1 MSSLKKLDSLLDRIL
16 LGWVST
22 VVRLSWILVLV
33 FVVGSGF
40 CLYYTANNLG
50 VNTNTEEMLSAD
62 LPFRINHAHME
73 QAFPQDARTIL
84 VVIESNTPEQSN
96 YVTQRLG
103 DLFHSESQFVK
114 SVYIPGE
121 DEFFKRQAL
130 LYEDV
135 DKLDQLALDITRA
148 QPFLGR
154 LARNNS
160 LSEFTSIL
168 GQAIGAK
175 AEQRPMN
182 LDTLIV
188 SASQA
193 IQNATNGFSAA
204 MSWQNL
210 MLGENS
216 NFNTNQRFILV
227 RPVFNYAEMVPAEPS
242 FKVVRGIVDKFQREN
257 PGVRIRLTGEV
268 ALEHEELE
276 SISEDMTIAGII
288 SLILVCLTLLLA
300 LRSVQLAIVTVI
312 SLVTGLILSAGF
324 ATVAVGHL
332 NLISIAFAVLY
343 VGLGVDYALHLCLQ
357 YRDYINA
364 KIPVQQA
371 IVESTRTIGPSILLC
386 TVTTAIGF
394 FAFIPTA
401 YIGVSELGIISGVA
415 MFIGL
420 FVTLT
425 LLPAL
430 LRLMPV
436 KPCAPTRE
444 IIRFPIW
451 FYQIPTKFGRTI
463 RWTTPVLILLALLLI
478 PQVSFDFDP
487 VALRD
492 PNSESVTTFRDLL
505 QAKESSPLT
514 ISLLAPDLNNA
525 KEIIARLELLDSVDR
540 VISIASFIPED
551 QDEKLDIIASLEES
565 LGPAMIKFPALRQES
580 IAQQV
585 SALNKLKLIV
595 GAKISDYTTPEK
607 RQLLLTL
614 HNRLNEFLTRL
625 NSISE
630 EHRKTMLLKLSNNL
644 LANLPIAINNLLSV
658 FLATPVESFDQLP
671 ASIYGRWI
679 SQKGD
684 YRLQVFPSKDL
695 NQTENLREF
704 VDQVQ
709 QIAPN
714 STDLPVI
721 YAESGKEVLRAFQ
734 QALTNA
740 IIAITLITLLVFRSV
755 RLTAFVLLPL
765 FLAGLLTGASTV
777 ISGVPFNFANIIAI
791 PLLLGLG
798 VDSAIHVVHRLRHMA
813 QDEKN
818 ILQTSTARGVFFSSV
833 TTAVSF
839 TSLAFISHAG
849 TASLGQLLTI
859 SIALTLLCTLIILP
873 AFATKFNS
881 N

>member
-1 MSSLKKLDSLLDRIL
+1 MSSPKKLDLLLDRIL
-16 LGWVST
+16 LGWVSAAI
-22 VVRLSWILVLV
+22 RLSWILVPV
-33 FVVGSGF
+33 FFIGSGYS
-40 CLYYTANNLG
+40 LYYTANNLG

-62 LPFRINHAHME
+62 LPFRINHARME

-84 VVIESNTPEQSN
+84 VVVESNTPEQSN
-96 YVTQRLG
+96 QVIQRLG
-103 DLFHSESQFVK
+103 NLFRSEPQFVK

-121 DEFFKRQAL
+121 NEFFKKQAL
-130 LYEDV
+130 LYEEV

-160 LSEFTSIL
+160 LSEFASIL
-168 GQAIGAK
+168 GQAIAAK
-175 AEQRPMN
+175 AEQSSMN
-182 LDTLIV
+182 LDSLL
-188 SASQA
+188 ASTAHA
-193 IQNATNGFSAA
+193 IQNATKGHSAA

-210 MLGENS
+210 MLGAES

-227 RPVFNYAEMVPAEPS
+227 KPVFNYAEMVPAEPS
-242 FKVVRGIVDKFQREN
+242 FKLVRSIVDKFQSEH

-276 SISEDMTIAGII
+276 SISEDMTIAGVV

-343 VGLGVDYALHLCLQ
+343 VGLGVDYALHLCLR
-357 YRDYINA
+357 YRDFVNA
-364 KIPVQQA
+364 KIPVQRA
-371 IVESTRTIGPSILLC
+371 ITDSTRAIGPSILLC
-386 TVTTAIGF
+386 TVTTSIGF

-401 YIGVSELGIISGVA
+401 YVGVSELGIISGVA

-430 LRLMPV
+430 LKLMPV
-436 KPCAPTRE
+436 KPCVPTIG

-451 FYQIPTKFGRTI
+451 FYQIPIKFGRQI
-463 RWTTPVLILLALLLI
+463 RWTTPVLMLLALLLI

-492 PNSESVTTFRDLL
+492 PQSESVTTFRDLL
-505 QAKESSPLT
+505 QEKESSPLT
-514 ISLLAPDLNNA
+514 ISLLAPDRNSST
-525 KEIIARLELLDSVDR
+525 EIITRLEQLDSVDR
-540 VISIASFIPED
+540 VISITSFIPED
-551 QDEKLDIIASLEES
+551 QDEKLDIIAGLEES
-565 LGPAMIKFPALRQES
+565 LGPTMIEFPRLQQEPVAKQILALK
-580 IAQQV
+580 
-585 SALNKLKLIV
+585 KLLLIV
-595 GAKISDYTTPEK
+595 DAKISSLTTTGN
-607 RQLLLTL
+607 RQQLQTL
-614 HNRLNEFLTRL
+614 HDDLTEFLARL
-625 NSISE
+625 NSLSE
-630 EHRKTMLLKLSNNL
+630 ENKKTILLKLSDNL
-644 LANLPIAINNLLSV
+644 LANLPIAINNLLLTL
-658 FLATPVESFDQLP
+658 LASPVESFDQLP
-671 ASIYGRWI
+671 ASLYSRWI
-679 SQKGD
+679 SQNGD
-684 YRLQVFPSKDL
+684 YRLQVFPSKNL

-740 IIAITLITLLVFRSV
+740 VIAITLITLLVFRSI

-765 FLAGLLTGASTV
+765 LLAGLLTGASTV

-798 VDSAIHVVHRLRHMA
+798 VDSAIHVVHRLRHMT

-818 ILQTSTARGVFFSSV
+818 ILQTSTARGVFFSSL

-873 AFATKFNS
+873 AFATKFDPK
-881 N
+881 